1 MNTITRIGLDLAK
14 SVFEVH
20 AVNAEEQ
27 VVHHRSLR
35 RAQVLKWFAK
45 LPPFLIGMEA
55 CGTAHH
61 WARELTQL
69 GHQVRLIPPA
79 YVKAYLRRNKTDAAD
94 AAAICEAV
102 GRPSMR
108 FVPIRSVEQQAT
120 TVIHKARE
128 MLVKQRTMITNSL
141 RGLLAEFGV
150 TVPEGP
156 RHVSEL
162 TARVADPED
171 TTIPSGTRVA
181 LSGMIEVLN
190 TLNEKIAGLETR
202 IRALVRENEGMRRLQ
217 TIPGVGPILASAL
230 AAIVTD
236 PRHFDSGRDFA
247 ASLGLVPRQ
256 DGTGGKVKLGRI
268 SKRGNGYLRRLLVNG
283 ATAVL
288 NSKNGTSDPW
298 RARLLKTKPRKLAA
312 VALANKTARIVWA
325 VMMRGEA
332 YRPSTATVATAG

>member
-1 MNTITRIGLDLAK
+1 MHTITRIGLDLAK
-14 SVFEVH
+14 SVFQVH
-20 AVNAEEQ
+20 AVNAQEE
-27 VVHHRSLR
+27 VVLHRSLR
-35 RAQVLKWFAK
+35 RAQLLKWFAK
-45 LPPFLIGMEA
+45 LSPCLIGMEA

-61 WARELTQL
+61 WARELTRL
-69 GHQVRLIPPA
+69 GHDVRLIPPA

-102 GRPSMR
+102 SRPSMR
-108 FVPIRSVEQQAT
+108 FVPVRSVEQQAT
-120 TVIHKARE
+120 TVIHKVRE

-141 RGLLAEFGV
+141 RGLMAEFGV
-150 TVPEGP
+150 TAPEGT

-162 TARVADPED
+162 SARVADPDD
-171 TTIPSGTRVA
+171 TTIPSGARVA

-190 TLNEKIAGLETR
+190 TLNEQIVALETR

-230 AAIVTD
+230 VAIVTD
-236 PRHFDSGRDFA
+236 PHHFDSGRDFA

-288 NSKNGTSDPW
+288 SGKNGASDPW
-298 RARLLKTKPRKLAA
+298 RARLLKSKPRKLAA
-312 VALANKTARIVWA
+312 VAVANKMARIVWA
-325 VMMRGEA
+325 VMVRGEA
-332 YRPSTATVATAG
+332 YRPSAVAVAAAG

>member
-1 MNTITRIGLDLAK
+1 MDTITRIGLDLAK

-20 AVNAEEQ
+20 AVNAQEQ
-27 VVHHRSLR
+27 VVLHRSLR
-35 RAQVLKWFAK
+35 RNQLVKWFAK
-45 LPPFLIGMEA
+45 LPPCLIGMEA

-61 WARELTQL
+61 WARELTRL
-69 GHQVRLIPPA
+69 GHEVRLIPPA

-102 GRPSMR
+102 SRPSMR
-108 FVPIRSVEQQAT
+108 FVPVRSVEQQAT

-141 RGLLAEFGV
+141 RGLMAEFGV
-150 TVPEGP
+150 IVPEGR
-156 RHVSEL
+156 RHVAGL
-162 TARVADPED
+162 TAMITDPED
-171 TTIPSGTRVA
+171 ATIPSGARVA

-190 TLNEKIAGLETR
+190 ILTEQITALETR
-202 IRALVRENEGMRRLQ
+202 IKALVRENEGMRLLQ
-217 TIPGVGPILASAL
+217 TIPGIGPILASAL

-256 DGTGGKVKLGRI
+256 DGTGGKVRLGRI

-288 NSKNGTSDPW
+288 SGKNGAADAW
-298 RARLLKTKPRKLAA
+298 RAKLLRTKPKKLAA
-312 VALANKTARIVWA
+312 VAVANKMARIVWA
-325 VMMRGEA
+325 VMVRGEA
-332 YRPSTATVATAG
+332 YRPGAAAAASAA